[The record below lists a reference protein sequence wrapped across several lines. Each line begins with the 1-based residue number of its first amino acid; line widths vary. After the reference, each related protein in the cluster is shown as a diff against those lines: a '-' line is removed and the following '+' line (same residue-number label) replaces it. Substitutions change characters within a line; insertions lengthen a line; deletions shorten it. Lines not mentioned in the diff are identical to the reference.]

1 MQYVICYDIA
11 DDARRS
17 RISNLL
23 LDYGA
28 RVQESVF
35 VAHLDA
41 ELAARMRQ
49 RLDSAVNPDLD
60 RVNVYELCQACA
72 KREWVIGQA
81 KMVEDEAWYV
91 I

>member
-35 VAHLDA
+35 VAHLDS
-41 ELAARMRQ
+41 ELAGRMRR
-49 RLDSAVNPDLD
+49 RLTSTMNPDFD
-60 RVNVYELCQACA
+60 RVNVYELCGACTA
-72 KREWVIGQA
+72 REWVLGRA

>member
-17 RISNLL
+17 RIANLL

-49 RLDSAVNPDLD
+49 RLDSAVNREFD
-60 RVNVYELCQACA
+60 RVNVYELCQTCA
-72 KREWVIGQA
+72 KP
-81 KMVEDEAWYV
+81 
-91 I
+91 

>member
-17 RISNLL
+17 RIANLL
-23 LDYGA
+23 LDFGA

-35 VAHLDA
+35 VAHLDH
-41 ELAARMRQ
+41 ELAERMRE
-49 RLDSAVNPDLD
+49 RLNSTMDMNFD
-60 RVNVYELCQACA
+60 RVNVYELCEACA

-81 KMVEDEAWYV
+81 KVVQEPAWYV